1 MAGVQ
6 VAEVQVVAQ
15 EAVAAADLVV
25 DQAMGVLDLGPDQ
38 ARVQEPD
45 QRQDRDRMQGQ
56 AQTRVKD
63 RGQVKDMDLATE
75 QAIKVKALKT
85 VQVLGRVK
93 PKVSVLSPF
102 LSSK

>member
-1 MAGVQ
+1 MVD
-6 VAEVQVVAQ
+6 Q

-25 DQAMGVLDLGPDQ
+25 DRVMEVLDLGPDQ

-45 QRQDRDRMQGQ
+45 QRQGQ

-93 PKVSVLSPF
+93 PKVSVL
-102 LSSK
+102 